1 MFGINRCNY
10 PVFLFAAAFLAYLV
24 WHYANRP
31 AGDVAAVAL
40 VAAAAVVLTLALVA
54 GLALGSLAVM
64 LWKHAHCLA
73 RSFLTRK

>member
-1 MFGINRCNY
+1 MFGVNRYNY

-31 AGDVAAVAL
+31 AEDIAAVAL

-54 GLALGSLAVM
+54 GLALASLAVM
-64 LWKHAHCLA
+64 LCKHVNCLV
-73 RSFLTRK
+73 RSFLARR

>member
-1 MFGINRCNY
+1 MFGINRYNY
-10 PVFLFAAAFLAYLV
+10 PVFLFAAAFVAYLV

-31 AGDVAAVAL
+31 AEDIAAVAL

-64 LWKHAHCLA
+64 LCKHAHCLV
-73 RSFLTRK
+73 RSFLARR